1 MLRNELGVLRATS
14 LVLAGIEDSSVP
26 MRGGNEPKALNVYRI
41 QNQRCERR
49 YKLIHDVD
57 LLDE

>member
-26 MRGGNEPKALNVYRI
+26 MRVGNEPKALNVYRI
-41 QNQRCERR
+41 QN
-49 YKLIHDVD
+49 
-57 LLDE
+57 